1 MLYFSSYDLTIG
13 MKNWFEE
20 LRKNL
25 KAHTLIYFSLNV
37 KIFISYSRRDAG
49 DFADR
54 INEVLKEE
62 HDIFTD
68 VDDIEPG
75 AIWTNVIEENISRCD
90 IFIVIVTFAA
100 LKSSE
105 VEKEVLQA
113 LKKNKKIIPCVYR
126 GIKINQLK
134 WDLGKFQG
142 IVFKDEYALA
152 REIYQKIKYH
162 GDKIQTSTDTNKESR
177 PTVKVEP
184 AAQPVKSDPAAQPV
198 KSEPSVSVSGKP
210 PRSKM
215 ILLLIIGA
223 VIGSIILA
231 VLLTYHP
238 NNQVPLAHDQS
249 ITTNTNVPAKITL
262 SADDKDNNDLTAA
275 IVDKPTH
282 GNLSSI
288 NQDTGVLTYSP
299 NPGFIGSDKFTF
311 KVNDGKAD
319 SNNGIISITV
329 KPTGNNN
336 PVAHNQSI
344 TTNTNVPAKITLSAD
359 DKDNNDLTAAI
370 VDKPTHGNLSS
381 INQDTGVLTYSPN
394 PGFIGSDKFTF
405 KVNDGKADS
414 NNGIITI
421 TIK

>member
-1 MLYFSSYDLTIG
+1 MLYFSSYGLTIV

-54 INEVLKEE
+54 TNEVLKEE

-113 LKKNKKIIPCVYR
+113 FKKNKKIIPCVYR

-184 AAQPVKSDPAAQPV
+184 AAQPVKSEPAAQPVKSDPAAQPV

-238 NNQVPLAHDQS
+238 NNQVPLAHNQS
-249 ITTNTNVPAKITL
+249 IPINMNVAAKITL
-262 SADDKDNNDLTAA
+262 SATDKDNNDLTAA

-288 NQDTGVLTYSP
+288 NQDTGVVTYTP

-311 KVNDGKAD
+311 KVNDGKED
-319 SNNGIISITV
+319 SNNGIISITL
-329 KPTGNNN
+329 K
-336 PVAHNQSI
+336 
-344 TTNTNVPAKITLSAD
+344 
-359 DKDNNDLTAAI
+359 
-370 VDKPTHGNLSS
+370 
-381 INQDTGVLTYSPN
+381 
-394 PGFIGSDKFTF
+394 
-405 KVNDGKADS
+405 
-414 NNGIITI
+414 
-421 TIK
+421 